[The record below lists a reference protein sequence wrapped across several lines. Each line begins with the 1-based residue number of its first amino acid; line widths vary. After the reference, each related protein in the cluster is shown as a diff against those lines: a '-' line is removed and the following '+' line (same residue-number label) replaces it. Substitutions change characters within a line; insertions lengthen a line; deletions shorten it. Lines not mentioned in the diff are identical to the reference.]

1 MFKIVI
7 SVLFD
12 SQFSVT
18 EQEQLYEKQYPTKYE
33 QIQLQISEA
42 GSKVKDEQNS
52 LLKKFGIG

>member
-1 MFKIVI
+1 MPQRIF
-7 SVLFD
+7 SVWTD
-12 SQFSVT
+12 SHFSVT